1 MNLKI
6 ATQTKYNETYV
17 YEHWGDL
24 DEENKNSIDELYI
37 KEKEKVGK
45 KVPVFYK
52 KKNLNKNLVF
62 VNNESNQINY

>member
-1 MNLKI
+1 M
-6 ATQTKYNETYV
+6 
-17 YEHWGDL
+17 

-45 KVPVFYK
+45 KVPVFYN